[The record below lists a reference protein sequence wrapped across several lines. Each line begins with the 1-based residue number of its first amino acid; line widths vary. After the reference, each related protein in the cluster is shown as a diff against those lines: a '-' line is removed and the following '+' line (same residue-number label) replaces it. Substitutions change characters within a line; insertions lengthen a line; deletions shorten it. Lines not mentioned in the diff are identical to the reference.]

1 MSYQQQALAG
11 ATGVE
16 LIVALYDGLMRFL
29 YRAMQCVEE
38 NDVHGRRVAVKKALD
53 ILMYLQARLRP
64 DVGGTVAASLGD
76 FYSTMFTLTLEA
88 SHLESREQF
97 QEVISFVR
105 NVREAW
111 VVVARDPEAGRVLP
125 RELRTRE
132 EKFLP
137 SAEVHAAAA
146 GETGRLRSSGLEQ
159 LQRWFGLC
167 RFQRKAWGSSP
178 FDSAQGQ
185 NDNSYFIFTNSK
197 LKLLRPALLL
207 NAASRRGWCSSH
219 CVR

>member
-1 MSYQQQALAG
+1 VNETSYQQQALAG

-16 LIVALYDGLMRFL
+16 LVVALYDALIRFL

-38 NDVHGRRVAVKKALD
+38 NDVHGRRVAVKKALN

-64 DVGGTVAASLGD
+64 DVGGNVAASLAD
-76 FYSTMFTLTLEA
+76 FYSTMFTMALEA
-88 SHLESREQF
+88 SHLESKEQF

-125 RELRTRE
+125 RELRTQE

-137 SAEVHAAAA
+137 CVEA
-146 GETGRLRSSGLEQ
+146 
-159 LQRWFGLC
+159 
-167 RFQRKAWGSSP
+167 
-178 FDSAQGQ
+178 
-185 NDNSYFIFTNSK
+185 
-197 LKLLRPALLL
+197 
-207 NAASRRGWCSSH
+207 NAANGEAGASRWSA
-219 CVR
+219 